1 MSFQRSTTHTSIL
14 ALTAVMMIILTLSL
28 TSQNGGGVDAFVSS
42 PHSAAVRS
50 TFTTPSFQ
58 CKSKS
63 PVSSS
68 SCSPSSSQLNFFS
81 GYEMGGTDAVNN
93 ERKNKSGN
101 TGRTTS
107 KNNKDEAANT
117 AGSLDETEDPLFLAS
132 LITKGIIILIIKT
145 AKDIVNYPPN
155 LLDQYNRYQQMRNQE
170 IANNNSNIQLQQQQA
185 EEKEKEKELEDPAM
199 VMSAKMEPTE
209 SDTDTTTTSTPTTA
223 TTTTP
228 SPYMPLP
235 IELTKTNPFILLA
248 KFVGVLTYKTMH
260 DAIYYPALWINDF
273 LHPPHNDDDAYYYY

>member
-14 ALTAVMMIILTLSL
+14 AFTAVMMMILTLSL

-68 SCSPSSSQLNFFS
+68 SSPSSSQLNFFS

-101 TGRTTS
+101 TGRTIS

-185 EEKEKEKELEDPAM
+185 EEKEKELEDPAM

-209 SDTDTTTTSTPTTA
+209 SDTDTTTTSTP
-223 TTTTP
+223 TTTP